1 MNLLAYVLN
10 LVMFRLAILILDG
23 CSQTPKLVKSK
34 SIIFK
39 WIINNSDYC
48 EITDSEVIVVS

>member
-1 MNLLAYVLN
+1 
-10 LVMFRLAILILDG
+10 MFRLAILILDG